1 MDKRSRGGKDFKKI
15 GLFEISKGR
24 VDGRTTKG
32 CCVCNNLKYLGN
44 YLYNLCET
52 AVSEQNSL
60 KIVKFLIIHTTQY
73 SLQSTPYI
81 TYFRILINLGK
92 N

>member
-60 KIVKFLIIHTTQY
+60 KIVKFLIIHTTLY